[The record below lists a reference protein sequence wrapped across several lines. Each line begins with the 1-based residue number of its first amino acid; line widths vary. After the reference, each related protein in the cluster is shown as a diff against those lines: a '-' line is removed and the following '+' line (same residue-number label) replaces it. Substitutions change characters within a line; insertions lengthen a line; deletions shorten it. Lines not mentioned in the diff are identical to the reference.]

1 MGVNAEAFPTD
12 DQHAANVWRWLIAN
26 GCTDVVVLGAPI
38 EIRDG
43 LIHYWAYQTEG
54 DQVVVHRGRPVVRRN
69 AIPLTVPWRD

>member
-1 MGVNAEAFPTD
+1 MNAEAYPAD

-26 GCTDVVVLGAPI
+26 GCTDVVVLDTPI
-38 EIRDG
+38 EISDG

-54 DQVVVHRGRPVVRRN
+54 DQVVVHRGRPVIQRN

>member
-1 MGVNAEAFPTD
+1 MDAAAYPTD
-12 DQHAANVWRWLIAN
+12 DQHVANVWRWLIAN
-26 GCTDVVVLGAPI
+26 GCTDVVVLDTPI
-38 EIRDG
+38 EISDG

>member
-43 LIHYWAYQTEG
+43 LIHYLAYLTEG
-54 DQVVVHRGRPVVRRN
+54 PPRPTSGT
-69 AIPLTVPWRD
+69 A

>member
-1 MGVNAEAFPTD
+1 MGVINADFPTD
-12 DQHAANVWRWLIAN
+12 QHVANVRRWLIAN

-43 LIHYWAYQTEG
+43 MIHYLAYLTE
-54 DQVVVHRGRPVVRRN
+54 DAQVVVSRGRPVIRRS

>member
-1 MGVNAEAFPTD
+1 MNAEAFPTD

-26 GCTDVVVLGAPI
+26 GCTDVVVLDTPI
-38 EIRDG
+38 EISDG

-54 DQVVVHRGRPVVRRN
+54 DQVVVHRGRPVIQRN